1 MPWRMRALMIGF
13 WIIPALIA
21 TSGFTVV
28 PSFYNPDLSLPAIFV
43 AQLIIWLSWGGWSL
57 LISAVIDRVPF
68 ERDRWWRA
76 VLAHVP
82 LCALVVSAQ
91 IVIMFI
97 VLDVTGIS
105 GRRSVVSAALTDWVG
120 IAPPLP
126 PDVAPIGL
134 NSVFALGVR
143 GYGDSLLMVYVAVV
157 GTLTALRWYEEWRTA
172 QVQAAQMRE
181 DLTRAQ
187 LQALQ
192 AQLNPHFLFNALN
205 AVVTL
210 IKRDPAAAE
219 RTTIRLADLL
229 RATLTVGDETTIALA
244 QELELTSRY
253 LEIEQVRFPDRLR
266 VEWQIPEHVRELSVP
281 PFTLQPLVEN
291 AVRHAVSRNPDGG
304 TITVMASRTPS
315 VLTLTV
321 RDEGA
326 GSDNDLARNNGT
338 GSALRN
344 LRSRLQ
350 RAYGERA
357 SLDMR
362 ERPEGGTDVVV
373 QLPITPRRES

>member
-1 MPWRMRALMIGF
+1 
-13 WIIPALIA
+13 
-21 TSGFTVV
+21 
-28 PSFYNPDLSLPAIFV
+28 
-43 AQLIIWLSWGGWSL
+43 
-57 LISAVIDRVPF
+57 
-68 ERDRWWRA
+68 
-76 VLAHVP
+76 
-82 LCALVVSAQ
+82 
-91 IVIMFI
+91 
-97 VLDVTGIS
+97 
-105 GRRSVVSAALTDWVG
+105 
-120 IAPPLP
+120 
-126 PDVAPIGL
+126 
-134 NSVFALGVR
+134 
-143 GYGDSLLMVYVAVV
+143 MVYVAVV

-229 RATLTVGDETTIALA
+229 RATLTVGDESAIALV
-244 QELELTSRY
+244 QELELTGRY

-266 VEWQIPEHVRELSVP
+266 VEWQIPDDVRELSVP

-304 TITVMASRTPS
+304 TITVIAARNATLL
-315 VLTLTV
+315 VLTV

-326 GSDNDLARNNGT
+326 GADNASARNNGT
-338 GSALRN
+338 GSAVRN

-350 RAYGERA
+350 RAYGEHA

-362 ERPEGGTDVVV
+362 ERSDGGTDVVV
-373 QLPITPRRES
+373 QLPITLQRGA